1 MNGDL
6 NLDLLRQFGTAVLI
20 GALVGID
27 REKRKSAGESA
38 LGGIRTF
45 VLLALAGATAAHVAR
60 VLDSPGVFLA
70 ALVVAGVAVVMSY
83 VGDLLRPPA
92 GGQGLTTE
100 MAALVV
106 LLLGGVCVLGHLELA
121 VALGV
126 ATSAVLAFKQ
136 PIHEVVRKVG
146 TEDLYAGLKLLI
158 ATFIVLPLLPRRAVD
173 PWGALNPHLLWLLVI
188 LISGLSLV
196 GYVATRWL
204 GTARG
209 ILVTGITGG
218 LVSSTAVT
226 LALAR
231 RSREPATPPGQSG
244 TLAAGILT
252 AWLVMVVRIEV
263 LLLIANPEMARR
275 SLLPLGV
282 VALATAGAGAWLFL
296 TQRQPPARPDTG
308 VTLEL
313 KNPFNLTAAVQF
325 AALFAGVLLLVKL
338 VQQYSVAGGVYVVA
352 LVAGVPDVD
361 PVSLSMA
368 DYARTTGQLDTA
380 VRAVLLAAASNTVV
394 KTGLALGAGHA
405 GLRRPLLPGAGMI
418 LAATAVAWFLV

>member
-1 MNGDL
+1 
-6 NLDLLRQFGTAVLI
+6 
-20 GALVGID
+20 
-27 REKRKSAGESA
+27 
-38 LGGIRTF
+38 
-45 VLLALAGATAAHVAR
+45 
-60 VLDSPGVFLA
+60 VFLA
-70 ALVVAGVAVVMSY
+70 ALAVAGVAVVASY

-92 GGQGLTTE
+92 GGLGLTTE
-100 MAALVV
+100 LAALVV

-173 PWGALNPHLLWLLVI
+173 PWGALNPYLLWLLVI

-231 RSREPATPPGQSG
+231 RSAAPAPPAGQAS

-263 LLLIANPEMARR
+263 LLLIANPELARR
-275 SLLPLGV
+275 SLAPLGV
-282 VALATAGAGAWLFL
+282 IALVTAGAAGWLFL
-296 TQRQPPARPDTG
+296 ARRPPSGEPGTG
-308 VTLEL
+308 VALEL
-313 KNPFNLTAAVQF
+313 KNPFSLTAAVQF

-361 PVSLSMA
+361 SVSLSMA

-380 VRAVLLAAASNTVV
+380 VRAVLLAAASNTIV
-394 KTGLALGAGHA
+394 KTGLAVGAGHA
-405 GLRRPLLPGAGMI
+405 GLRGPMLLGAGMV

>member
-27 REKRKSAGESA
+27 REKRKSEGESA

-45 VLLALAGATAAHVAR
+45 ILLALAGATAAYVAR

-70 ALVVAGVAVVMSY
+70 ALIVAGVAVVASY

-92 GGQGLTTE
+92 AGLGLTSE

-146 TEDLYAGLKLLI
+146 TDDLYAGLKLLI

-173 PWGALNPHLLWLLVI
+173 PWGALNPYTLWLLVI

-209 ILVTGITGG
+209 ILLTGITGG

-231 RSREPATPPGQSG
+231 RSREPAAPPGQSH

-263 LLLIANPEMARR
+263 LLLIANPDMARR

-282 VALATAGAGAWLFL
+282 IALATAGAAAWLL
-296 TQRQPPARPDTG
+296 LVHRQPSAGPGAG

-313 KNPFNLTAAVQF
+313 KNPFSLTAAIQF

-338 VQQYSVAGGVYVVA
+338 VQQYSVAGGVYAVA

-368 DYARTTGQLDTA
+368 DYARTTSRFNAAIQ
-380 VRAVLLAAASNTVV
+380 AVLLAIASNTVV
-394 KTGLALGAGHA
+394 KTGLAMGAGHA
-405 GLRRPLLPGAGMI
+405 GLRRPMLLGAGMV